1 MICGNAPVIVVD
13 IGLNGPSW
21 LVQTAEVGDVDRQ
34 TWESM
39 TTEQRLAVARLYDQW
54 RGDGQAASPATTGE
68 QPRHLQLGTQLARRV
83 LLVAVIVLLT
93 VVGTVTLSSAD
104 TTVAGR
110 MTVVTSTNALSA
122 SSYSN
127 GGSCVTYGGYDD
139 IAEGTAVTVRDSTGA
154 IVGVG
159 SLGAG
164 QGSAYGCSFP
174 FTVTDVPDS
183 DFYTVEISHRG
194 AMTFTAEDIR
204 TSELQ
209 LSLG

>member
-1 MICGNAPVIVVD
+1 M
-13 IGLNGPSW
+13 
-21 LVQTAEVGDVDRQ
+21 DRQ
-34 TWESM
+34 IWESM

-54 RGDGQAASPATTGE
+54 QGDGHGTSPTATGE
-68 QPRHLQLGTQLARRV
+68 QAAGHVQLGTRKARRV
-83 LLVAVIVLLT
+83 LLFAVLVLLAVLGAFASVPT
-93 VVGTVTLSSAD
+93 D
-104 TTVAGR
+104 TTVTGQ

-139 IAEGTAVTVRDSTGA
+139 IAEGVAVTVRDSTGA

-164 QGSAYGCSFP
+164 QGSAYGCTFP
-174 FTVTDVPDS
+174 FTVTGVPAS

-194 AMTFTAEDIR
+194 AVTFTAEDVREGDI
-204 TSELQ
+204 Q